1 MTVPLCMRQPETR
14 GSKGQLLR
22 ACSGRGGSLGCPSF
36 TGEPRRRTGPLWRC
50 LHDAHTRRCGGGTPG
65 DGACLQPAPVRQP
78 RSGLR
83 LLPPLPRQRQRRRSG
98 ERGPGGRMMLSR
110 AKPAVGSAPAAGD
123 RRRKKGKKVPQ
134 LEELLALR
142 DFTGAIALLEFK
154 RHAGEQEE
162 DADLWIG
169 YSAFHLGDYKRALE
183 EYEALTKQPACNPDV
198 WVNLACTYFFL
209 GMYTQAEQAALKA
222 PKSRLQNRLLFHLAH
237 KFSDEK
243 KLMSS
248 HQNLQDITEDQ
259 LSLASIHYM
268 RSHYQEAIDIY
279 KRILLD
285 NREYLALNV
294 YVALCYYKL
303 DYYDVS
309 QEVLAVYLQQ
319 VPDSTIALNLKACN
333 HFRLYNG
340 KGCQAELKNLT
351 DSASSSFEFGKELIK
366 HNLVVF
372 RGGEGALQVLPPL
385 VDVIPEARL
394 NLVIY
399 YLRQDDV
406 QEAYNL
412 IKDLE
417 PTAPQEYILKGVV
430 NAALGQEM
438 ISRDHLKIAQ
448 QFFQLV
454 GESASECDT
463 IPGRQCMASCF
474 FLLRQFGN
482 VLIYLNSVKSY
493 FYNDDTFNFNY
504 AQAKAAMGNFS
515 EAEEVFLLIQSEKIK
530 NDFVYLSWLARCYI
544 MNKKP
549 QLAWKLYLKMET
561 SGESFNLLQLIA
573 NDCYKMRQ
581 FYYAAKAFDVLERL
595 DSNPEYWEGKR
606 GACVGV
612 FQMILAGREAKE
624 TLREVLHLLRSTG
637 NSQVEY
643 IIRIMKKWAK
653 ENRVPV

>member
-1 MTVPLCMRQPETR
+1 
-14 GSKGQLLR
+14 LL
-22 ACSGRGGSLGCPSF
+22 PS
-36 TGEPRRRTGPLWRC
+36 RRRAGVGM
-50 LHDAHTRRCGGGTPG
+50 GG
-65 DGACLQPAPVRQP
+65 L
-78 RSGLR
+78 
-83 LLPPLPRQRQRRRSG
+83 
-98 ERGPGGRMMLSR
+98 
-110 AKPAVGSAPAAGD
+110 PAAS
-123 RRRKKGKKVPQ
+123 
-134 LEELLALR
+134 LR
-142 DFTGAIALLEFK
+142 NARAAPIPSSDKIRTSFSTKFK
-154 RHAGEQEE
+154 RHVGEQEE
-162 DADLWIG
+162 NADLWIG

-209 GMYTQAEQAALKA
+209 GMYMQAEQAALKA
-222 PKSRLQNRLLFHLAH
+222 PESRLQNRLLFHLAH

-340 KGCQAELKNLT
+340 KAAETELKNLT

-438 ISRDHLKIAQ
+438 GSRDHLKIAQ

-463 IPGRQCMASCF
+463 IPGRQCMSSCF

-482 VLIYLNSVKSY
+482 VLIYLNSIKSY

-530 NDFVYLSWLARCYI
+530 NDFVYLSWLARCCE
-544 MNKKP
+544 K
-549 QLAWKLYLKMET
+549 T
-561 SGESFNLLQLIA
+561 HIA
-573 NDCYKMRQ
+573 STTLRNNVSLSVQMHQ
-581 FYYAAKAFDVLERL
+581 FYYAAKAFDVLEKL

-624 TLREVLHLLRSTG
+624 TLREVLHLLKSTG

-643 IIRIMKKWAK
+643 IVRIMKKWAK

>member
-1 MTVPLCMRQPETR
+1 MARGISDRMKHRLFSDGLKQGGTQSPSDRVLGRALLPDGPFRSPSRPLPHPPPGCR
-14 GSKGQLLR
+14 GNGGGS
-22 ACSGRGGSLGCPSF
+22 ADAASGRS
-36 TGEPRRRTGPLWRC
+36 
-50 LHDAHTRRCGGGTPG
+50 
-65 DGACLQPAPVRQP
+65 GASASSP
-78 RSGLR
+78 RSGLD
-83 LLPPLPRQRQRRRSG
+83 SVAK
-98 ERGPGGRMMLSR
+98 MMLSR
-110 AKPAVGSAPAAGD
+110 AKPAVGGD
-123 RRRKKGKKVPQ
+123 LQQVDKRKKKGRKIPK
-134 LEELLALR
+134 LEELLSQR
-142 DFTGAIALLEFK
+142 DFTGAITLLEFK
-154 RHAGEQEE
+154 RHVGEQDE

-169 YSAFHLGDYKRALE
+169 YCAFHLGDYKRALE
-183 EYEALTKQPACNPDV
+183 EYESVTKEEGCNPEV

-209 GMYTQAEQAALKA
+209 GMYKQAETAGFKA

-237 KFSDEK
+237 KFNDEK
-243 KLMSS
+243 KLMNF

-319 VPDSTIALNLKACN
+319 IPDSTIALNLKACN

-340 KGCQAELKNLT
+340 KAAEAELKSLMDN
-351 DSASSSFEFGKELIK
+351 ASSSFEFAKELIK

-417 PTAPQEYILKGVV
+417 PTTPQEYILKGVV

-438 ISRDHLKIAQ
+438 GLRDHLKIAQ

-454 GESASECDT
+454 GGSASECDT

-474 FLLRQFGN
+474 FLLRQFDD

-504 AQAKAAMGNFS
+504 AQAKAATGNTS
-515 EAEEVFLLIQSEKIK
+515 EGEEVFLLIQSEKMK
-530 NDFVYLSWLARCYI
+530 NDYIYLSWLARCYI

-549 QLAWKLYLKMET
+549 RLAWELYLKMET
-561 SGESFNLLQLIA
+561 SGESFSLLQLIA
-573 NDCYKMRQ
+573 NDCYKMGQ
-581 FYYAAKAFDVLERL
+581 FYYSAKAFDVLERL
-595 DSNPEYWEGKR
+595 DPNPEYWEGKR
-606 GACVGV
+606 GACVGI
-612 FQMILAGREAKE
+612 FQMILAGREPKE

-637 NSQVEY
+637 NTQVEY